1 MTQAKIRETIL
12 DIVRG
17 NLAWSDPMSTV
28 CLDQHERHPEKFP
41 KGSSFQTEDESL
53 ADIIRDLTLLQDELR
68 IESSF
73 QSAQL

>member
-1 MTQAKIRETIL
+1 MTLSESIM

-17 NLAWSDPMSTV
+17 NLAWSDPMSKV
-28 CLDQHERHPEKFP
+28 CLDQHERHPWEFP
-41 KGSSFQTEDESL
+41 EGSSFQSEDESL
-53 ADIIRDLTLLQDELR
+53 EDIIRDLTLLQDERR

>member
-1 MTQAKIRETIL
+1 MTLSESIM

-53 ADIIRDLTLLQDELR
+53 ADIIRDLTLLQDERR

-73 QSAQL
+73 QSAEL

>member
-1 MTQAKIRETIL
+1 MTLSESIM

-28 CLDQHERHPEKFP
+28 CLDQCERHPDKFP
-41 KGSSFQTEDESL
+41 KGIAFQSEDESL
-53 ADIIRDLTLLQDELR
+53 ADISRDWTLLQDERR
-68 IESSF
+68 IESYF

>member
-1 MTQAKIRETIL
+1 MTLSESIM

-28 CLDQHERHPEKFP
+28 CLDQQERHPEKFP
-41 KGSSFQTEDESL
+41 KGSAFQSEDETL
-53 ADIIRDLTLLQDELR
+53 DDIIRDLTLLRDERR

-73 QSAQL
+73 QSAEL

>member
-1 MTQAKIRETIL
+1 MTLSESIM

-41 KGSSFQTEDESL
+41 LGSAFQSEDESL
-53 ADIIRDLTLLQDELR
+53 ADIIRDLTVLQDERR

-73 QSAQL
+73 QSAEL

>member
-1 MTQAKIRETIL
+1 MTLSESIM

-41 KGSSFQTEDESL
+41 LGSAFQSEDETL
-53 ADIIRDLTLLQDELR
+53 DDIIRDLTLLRDERR

-73 QSAQL
+73 QSAEL

>member
-1 MTQAKIRETIL
+1 MTLPETIM

-28 CLDQHERHPEKFP
+28 CLDQCERHPDKFP
-41 KGSSFQTEDESL
+41 KGSAFQSHDESL
-53 ADIIRDLTLLQDELR
+53 DDIIRDLTLLQDERR

>member
-1 MTQAKIRETIL
+1 MTLSESIM

-28 CLDQHERHPEKFP
+28 CLDQHESHPDKFP
-41 KGSSFQTEDESL
+41 KGSAFQSEDESL
-53 ADIIRDLTLLQDELR
+53 ADIITDLTSLQNELR